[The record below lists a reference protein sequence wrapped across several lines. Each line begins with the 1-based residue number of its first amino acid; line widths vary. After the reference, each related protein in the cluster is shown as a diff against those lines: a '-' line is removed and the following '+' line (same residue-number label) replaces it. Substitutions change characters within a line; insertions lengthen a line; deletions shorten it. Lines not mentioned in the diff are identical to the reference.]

1 MNERSRHF
9 PTRQKNREGRRF
21 GRLDLPSVKHPLASA
36 IVAALG
42 MVPGVKAAANTI
54 EISGR
59 TDTTVDVS
67 GSFTDIRTNTIR
79 GNSGFNSFNHFQ
91 VAAGNTVNLHLPA
104 ETRNL
109 INLVHDTQ
117 AVINGTL
124 NGLMDGKIG
133 GHIVFADP
141 HGIVVGGQGVLNVGS
156 VMFATP
162 TSDFMDELI
171 SADGVIGDEAVS
183 DLLGGNAPQSA
194 TGIISIEGT
203 INSASTIAIYG
214 TDVAVDGSLRAA
226 TDEAREA
233 LFEATVN
240 TEGLQVGTD
249 IDVSSGSIAILGSGD
264 VTVNGLVDASAAE
277 NRSRGGQVAIAA
289 AGNVTV
295 VSTGAVRADGASTGG
310 DGGFVEV
317 ATGANLNLDG
327 TLSASGQGG
336 AGNGGKIDLF
346 SSQDIAV
353 SANASVSAAGAD
365 SGGDGGAITL
375 DAMGTNT
382 VDGGALLDASAGS
395 IGSGGRLETSGN
407 NLTLSGLN
415 ADLSG
420 GTGGEDG
427 EFVVGNANVTME
439 STAYYT
445 NGGDVLINAGDQVTI
460 EAGATI
466 NTRRIDNSKEAVGI
480 NPASSLAENP
490 AGLADASVADLYTTA
505 SEGDSGNVT
514 LQAPHI
520 TVKDGAKILTFATD
534 GFNAGDIN
542 LVSGDNFTCNICESQ
557 NPGEYF
563 TSVGNVTNTVRFAQ
577 TADVSINVENGAL
590 LDARYVERVGYTGAA
605 GEAGNIKL
613 EARASDVKFAGVSTA
628 NADVK
633 VNGALRGAD
642 IDVSAIAIG
651 EVDFGWLSSLDP
663 ADPTSALTV
672 AEEIADIESEDIQ
685 DNALESF
692 DDPLDITNLLALGFP
707 ITTAIVNSNAVV
719 EIGDGALL
727 DASGNVNVTA
737 DAQRKAIGGT
747 GGLATA
753 SLPPFGVGVIY
764 GEVSGTS
771 AARISGNAEVNAADL
786 AVVAKSRNTLELAS
800 EAEIE
805 RARRGN
811 AGNTVG
817 AFSLAIGVAATDTEA
832 TVGKDVQLAAENVE
846 VRASNL
852 DTFITEASSSAGSTA
867 TNAPSQGALTLAIS
881 AWNTNAHAAFNAS
894 MADDAGLNSLDVVA
908 DNLSDARVTK
918 AEVQNG
924 FNAIDYL
931 VGSKRQ
937 RSQGINAFVQGQV
950 SRTGQ
955 PADLRVAAATSL
967 TFSQQSAR
975 AEIGEGVSLN
985 ADGNVSVRSRV
996 VNQGVRSIADSRA
1009 NSLSEKDGAQ
1019 FTGSVAFTYGDYLHS
1034 SQAIIGDG
1042 ADITA
1047 RNIGVGARSALPI
1060 DNDYDEILSTFNPE
1074 DWDGPQD
1081 FFAAINEIA
1090 QLYFDPDVAALENFG
1105 LADNLL
1111 TSYANAYAN
1120 SVAQTGETSTAAY
1133 GSFNGT
1139 FASHDTKAWV
1149 GEGAKLTTTG
1159 IDEEWSSEFAVP
1171 FDPPEGEDDHDL
1183 DFVDDWNWAGGVDI
1197 DARSFSETAGVT
1209 GNVSFLTWITA
1220 RNSPTGNSLGGSVG
1234 WTEFDSSTIAG
1245 IGDGAHIT
1253 TTDLNVNANTTEL
1266 MYVVAPSAG
1275 SGESIAGNGIVSY
1288 ANVNAT
1294 TRASI
1299 HQGAR
1304 VEASAVNLGA
1314 DYNVNLWTIGGAVAI
1329 APPSTDGSGSS
1340 TKAAIGVAFA
1350 YNDVHSDTRAYI
1362 GDNSNDRALDEGEEA
1377 GSTPADVPVAGGE
1390 TAGLV
1395 VDDLN
1400 VDATSRGTVGVIAA
1414 AGAAA
1419 VNTPASGT
1427 PSPSTPSPS
1436 PTANQAQ
1443 NGSFT
1448 AALSAAGSAFGAVA
1462 GGQPGSSI
1470 AGAGSVTLNM
1480 AQMDTIA
1487 EVRDTSL
1494 ISGQDSAASNVSVRA
1509 IGDVDQIS
1517 AAGAAAI
1524 AIAGGSG
1531 SAAAV
1536 AASAAFNDIDNEVR
1550 AGLYGVD
1557 GQVNLLDILA
1567 AGSGDILSIG
1577 LAMSATSSSSS
1588 GAGGAGSLSVA
1599 SISSDFDA
1607 EVEDSHLEGQGD
1619 GSSVNITGYDR
1630 SRILTGGGS
1639 LALNLGSGSGGSVGL
1654 ATTYGR
1660 IDNDVSAMIRGSNL
1674 TGFDEVGVSALGAAR
1689 ILGGAFGGSVATG
1702 SSFAGAGSVYILTV
1716 DSDLQA
1722 GITGLYG
1729 TQDHD
1734 GDAETPDVPDYDNL
1748 LAASAVEAAR
1758 DVRVTARSDAG
1769 TTVPEDLFRMDTTG
1783 AADDFNGSALLG
1795 VGEEQP
1801 DLGLDAEGLASGE
1814 VVLGFAGSF
1823 GVSGGNA
1830 AAGASI
1836 GFTDLRG
1843 SYVAEI
1849 RDADVTATDG
1859 DVDVSARNS
1868 RQAIGVAAGASVSGG
1883 NGVSALG
1890 SGAIT
1895 LSSTE
1900 VAARVLGQST
1910 LDADNVSVSAAADGN
1925 FFSLAGSVAVSAG
1938 GQAAVGASASYN
1950 EIGGTV
1956 SAELG
1961 GNTVVTDGGALSEKG
1976 RVSVTADQDAD
1987 IASIAVA
1994 GSVAANQEGV
2004 ALAGSASANS
2014 MTLGTSALI
2023 NADQVTAGDVAATVR
2038 TGTED
2043 NRASI
2048 WSLAGAVTASGAAGV
2063 GLASATNTING
2074 DYKAGVEGTEFLET
2088 DTLAVNTSGFSE
2100 IKTLG
2105 ASAGGAAGLSL
2116 GISNA
2121 NSFISNTV
2129 SARVE
2134 DASLSNDAADVTVTA
2149 ADNSTIDSIAAGIQ
2163 GGATAIG
2170 ASVAVN
2176 RIGNDIDAAVRGGQL
2191 NVADL
2196 QVQAQSDARIGTV
2209 SAGLSAGSTDG
2220 LSGSVSVNLLNT
2232 NTLAEIA
2239 EGAQV
2244 VARNNVGV
2252 LAGNNDILEVFAG
2265 AVGVSSGNFGGGAS
2279 LVVNHMLANTEA
2291 LIAGPGTS
2299 VSALALGNPSGL
2311 EVADG
2316 RLAEQ
2321 PELLAL
2327 EELADLTATD
2337 LNGSSRE
2344 VRGVAVN
2351 AQSLQSVSTL
2361 AVTGGFSAGTGAGAA
2376 TGTTNIVG
2384 GSTRAGVSGAAI
2396 NAETGADAAQELDVR
2411 ASSHAYTSNMG
2422 LGIAGSGGGA
2432 GTGVLVAD
2440 IVNRQTEAFLSD
2452 VVASAAGDVT
2462 VDAYTG
2468 IGSTVLSAGAAGGA
2482 GGVAAGSGTFALH
2495 DASTLAYMDS
2505 GTSVT
2510 AGGLSVNAESDNQL
2524 LLAAGAVS
2532 GAGTVAVA
2540 GAMNLAISS
2549 LTTEATIDGG
2559 ARDGSSAGERSAI
2572 DVSGETRV
2580 KARTDSKID
2589 TVAVGASGA
2598 GAVGV
2603 AGSVAATVGENR
2615 TIARVRDADV
2625 GNAGTTGAIR
2635 VAAEDNIDV
2644 NSLAGALGIGASA
2657 AGVGVG
2663 AGGTVSVVHSTV
2675 AASVENSRLD
2685 TTGDVAVDALSNT
2698 TVDSVSVA
2706 AGAGGTVGISGA
2718 LSVTFIGNGDRGDA
2732 NQELNK
2738 DDAGTL
2744 NELNVL
2750 ANADRDGAASELLA
2764 SGESEAISANASYDV
2779 YAGTDAALTDTTTA
2793 RVDDS
2798 AIRARD
2804 VSVTATDKTGILT
2817 TAGAAGAGGIGAG
2830 GAVVIDRAFNTVIAE
2845 VTGASTLDLRGN
2857 LAVEA
2862 HALASDDY
2870 DHAMWSTA
2878 FAGGAGL
2885 VGLGASVVDSRID
2898 NLVHAGVS
2906 GTVSRSAGGAAN
2918 TTVAVEAEDATSV
2931 EVDAIGATAG
2941 AAAVGVVVATG
2952 SKQSDV
2958 DARIE
2963 NGTYNDRFGTRV
2975 EALSSGVVDV
2985 HAMAAAGGLAA
2996 AGSGAISTALDST
3009 SVHAGVYNSNL
3020 QVQGAGLDVIAGATT
3035 DTTAYSQGV
3044 NFAGGLSI
3052 GASIANAQTSA
3063 DVGATVDGDS
3073 AVGGIGGV
3081 SVNASVDKTSSSAN
3095 SAEAIAEGSAGGI
3108 GVGNSATEANAVGSS
3123 DVAAVLDATVSVLGN
3138 VDVSAENTSGQ
3149 YAKADGFAVGLA
3161 GSIGTNKANA
3171 TADGTTTARFGGA
3184 LDFPVRTNL
3193 TILADSE
3200 TRNRIDAEAGSG
3212 GLIAGASTTANT
3224 SDTSTTMAELANQGL
3239 ATLNRLAIN
3248 ASHTSDFNSQVST
3261 VQASALGASG
3271 GTSFHDV
3278 DATAEVIVAD
3288 GARVDARNIDIDS
3301 RAEAKKTGEGYN
3313 LTTGAGGIAN
3323 SAAATVTTNVTLN
3336 SLVDIGTNAAL
3347 DVTGDWRTPGEFQ
3360 VDAET
3365 AFDIDDR
3372 LLIDAGGVLP
3382 NGRGEAY
3389 ATLISVADVSVG
3401 EDARLTSVGELAMG
3415 ARTDARADIGVSVKT
3430 YGFSG
3435 AASGL
3440 TDLEMTADNTV
3451 TIGSGSF
3458 LKGYGDVTLN
3468 AGMSSEGVDGRYELT
3483 GRTDLWNNTAFAM
3496 NNPPVA
3502 MTELENRSRVNIE
3515 SGSVVEGVRDIILN
3529 ARPGRQDLVGRGTGT
3544 DLATQAVEGI
3554 INGINDLVGGEE
3566 ISLQTV
3572 TGVTEATS
3580 DEVVTV
3586 NGTLRAGVH
3595 NRERLDLGY
3604 TIEDDKIVIVEN
3616 ERTNGINYR
3625 IVEGSYNQ
3633 TIQDRIDEL
3642 TAMQAEYA
3650 ASSTERAAFQSEIN
3664 LLREALADFYV
3675 EELGYDRNTIFN
3687 NGRLI
3692 APQDLPIQ
3700 IVEVDPVIARG
3711 GNIKVTGD
3719 ALVGAGSLNAPGD
3732 ATIEIQNSSPAFL
3745 RLNGLEIP
3753 NDATGDITFNDSLVE
3768 NNADLASL
3776 NTGDHG
3782 SAAFGQFISGAN
3794 SDAPS
3799 ITVNNTFNPSDV
3811 DLPDTSE
3818 TGEALFS
3825 GLLPTDIFV
3834 QGDIL
3839 NLGGSIEL
3847 ESTQGSLYIQSD
3859 IRGDSLDI
3867 GAGANI
3873 LLSYVDSFR
3882 HVGNDPRGA
3891 DFNAAGYDPGT
3902 FIAGN
3907 NLVASARYLNIN
3919 GTIQSGIA
3927 DWSVVIDEAAMSL
3940 IDSNRPAN
3948 PVAGE
3953 WVRITDSDPSEGIIG
3968 FRYDYANE
3976 RIVLDEVDV
3985 AGGYME
3991 LTGEIMSTGG
4001 GEIRVIDGYGRVNI
4015 QNSTGRDLRLA
4026 DISLGNDI
4034 EGVLR
4039 INDTDVEGGETVVN
4053 STIYTRLGDDVQ
4065 IYKGKYDQIARTEAF
4080 LNETLSNTREA
4091 SYSPSKGLDY
4101 VWLEGQ
4107 KTSQKRVITKYWDTI
4122 IGFIDGGEATSTTIG
4137 DWVDQGSATP
4147 MDDAEYVGFNV
4158 AELDG
4163 EPFETGDNPI
4173 TGDRSTWTECVT
4185 RVLVCITE
4193 RYYEEYTETKGGFSI
4208 SRNVIDAD
4216 HDIAITFSGYDS
4228 GSLSVSTNS
4237 DLTLAGELKNADGVT
4252 RLVAS
4257 NGSINSVSSDVVIDA
4272 DRLELTAFSGIGNE
4286 GTLAIDV
4293 GAGGLNAITAIGNV
4307 NLDAIRGDLLVD
4319 RVDSN
4324 NDVLLSA
4331 QGNLVGLGPDSLV
4344 RGNNLTLTARAG
4356 SIGAVGSAFN
4366 INSNRTRYRDG
4377 TVTAAAQGDITLNE
4391 TIGDLRVVEIAAG
4404 GDVSISV
4411 ADGDLVD
4418 ANTNDVRDERR
4429 ADELLDVWNKAN
4441 LLGAG
4446 AEASLE
4452 QQKEA
4457 LQNAG
4462 QARYERYWQLRLSR
4476 DESGNLVVADYDADY
4491 QYTLNS
4497 SERDFLVNNSGWT
4510 DTQLADY
4517 QASQSQAYHDLHK
4530 EFGGAAYDEA
4540 FVYEV
4545 DADVLTEVADGAI
4558 WTESQLRNSVS
4569 RALIEKDAGGSVVN
4583 EDANIIGRNVILSAK
4598 NIGRTLAGD
4607 VVIDVTDGLDGISED
4622 DLLALA
4628 SAEFDDVIFD
4638 VDNPKLIRVIQREDL
4653 DIQARGT
4660 ITATADQDIFLGG
4673 ETDFNLYNVDGG
4685 SVRIATDGAITTAR
4699 PGQTVVSGSDV
4710 VLESAAGNIGSA
4722 AAPIQT
4728 AITGDLSARAANAL
4742 YLDQQGNLSIGR
4754 AFAGD
4759 SVWLSVADG
4768 NLVGAYDDTGIN
4780 VIQGGAVNLNVDGN
4794 IGSDTR
4800 SLNVLTGTGEALNLQ
4815 AGGDVWLGV
4824 EANDMLIGQVES
4836 TGAMTLTA
4844 ATLEGD
4850 GSGHRIISGGPL
4862 NLAAVGDIGSI
4873 DERLNIASSEPSV
4886 LSKTG
4891 SLYLSFLNT
4900 VTGGGLA
4907 SLEGAIR
4914 FDSLTDVTLDL
4925 VLATGGDISGNF
4937 GGNGVLDTVE
4947 ALTLLDLQSDGNL
4960 AVSNANAGT
4969 AANLV
4974 AVGNVTVGEATSE
4987 NDLVVNAGQTAELH
5001 RVESVSGN
5009 VIVDAADAA
5018 VEFANADSADAEIR
5032 IRTSGTQ
5039 THGQKDPAAEGYLSA
5054 DGRVELVSEGDISF
5068 RQVLAGKDSDTADL
5082 GGDVFFESAN
5092 GDITG
5097 NLVRAS
5103 RDVITRALRGE
5114 LFLERI
5120 DAGRGYTISAGRDIN
5135 VALGGSFD
5143 SRQGSIEAG
5152 RNISLATLGVDG
5164 SGGDILIG
5172 GLLARE
5178 GTVNLDAAGD
5188 IRVEVYDGGSGA
5200 TSGRI
5205 DAGQDIIAKA
5215 GGSITLGNGLN
5226 AGADIVLDAADELDI
5241 SGAIQAGNDLDA
5253 AAGRGLS
5260 IADSM
5265 DVGGSAAL
5273 TAGESLEVA
5282 GGVTV
5287 GGQMNAS
5294 AGGNLLM
5301 ADKIDVSG
5309 DLVAEAG
5316 DSISM
5321 LNVVSAGA
5329 DVSLRAVDTIL
5340 VDVIESLGD
5349 QALSAGESVAFSQLR
5364 ASGAVSVSAGNSI
5377 TGGTIFVPGEVNLA
5391 GSVIDTV
5398 ISHTGQN
5405 LTGRVTGYGGGLA
5418 GLVALDI
5425 DSAGSIGL
5433 TQMHAEQASVTTN
5446 TSAFAV
5452 DSGWI
5457 GTELSVLTGTN
5468 TLYMNNRDA
5477 SIRDVDVQLYEPDT
5491 RFSMQ
5496 MRDGWTWT
5504 DAYVSHYRPG
5514 HDVQSPNYNAERDYT
5529 GIEYSGASVARD
5541 NDRFMQGGVD
5551 AVTRD
5556 LIQALGMP
5564 LQSAPAV
5571 IFETDSIG
5579 GSAVNLDDI
5588 EAANTTENADDEKD
5602 V

>member
-21 GRLDLPSVKHPLASA
+21 GRLDLPSVKHSLASA

-42 MVPGVKAAANTI
+42 IAPGVKAAANTI

-91 VAAGNTVNLHLPA
+91 IAAGNTVNLHLPA

-117 AVINGTL
+117 AVINGSL

-214 TDVAVDGSLRAA
+214 TDVAVNGSLRAA

-327 TLSASGQGG
+327 ALSASGKGG
-336 AGNGGKIDLF
+336 AGNGGKIDLA

-353 SANASVSAAGAD
+353 SASASVSAAGAE
-365 SGGDGGAITL
+365 SGGDGGTITFEAL
-375 DAMGTNT
+375 GTNT
-382 VDGGALLDASAGS
+382 VDGTAWLDASAGVTGNG
-395 IGSGGRLETSGN
+395 GSLETSGK
-407 NLTLSGLN
+407 NLTLAGLN

-420 GTGGEDG
+420 GAGGEDG
-427 EFVVGNANVTME
+427 QFVVGNANVTME

-490 AGLADASVADLYTTA
+490 AGLADASAADLYTTA

-542 LVSGDNFTCNICESQ
+542 LVSGDNLTCNICESQ

-563 TSVGNVTNTVRFAQ
+563 TSVGNVTNSVRFAQ

-613 EARASDVKFAGVSTA
+613 EARASDVKFAGVSSA

-633 VNGALRGAD
+633 VNGVLRGAD

-707 ITTAIVNSNAVV
+707 VTTAIVNSNAVV

-894 MADDAGLNSLDVVA
+894 MADDAGLSSLDVVA

-931 VGSKRQ
+931 VGSRRQ

-1042 ADITA
+1042 ADIAA

-1081 FFAAINEIA
+1081 FFAAINEVA

-1120 SVAQTGETSTAAY
+1120 SIAQTGETSTAAY

-1159 IDEEWSSEFAVP
+1159 ADEDWSSEFVVP

-1183 DFVDDWNWAGGVDI
+1183 SFVDDWNWAGGVDV

-1253 TTDLNVNANTTEL
+1253 TTDLNVNADTTEL

-1329 APPSTDGSGSS
+1329 APPSTDGTSS
-1340 TKAAIGVAFA
+1340 SKTAVGVAFA

-1362 GDNSNDRALDEGEEA
+1362 GDNSADRALDEGEEA

-1427 PSPSTPSPS
+1427 PPPPTPSPS
-1436 PTANQAQ
+1436 PTATQAQ

-1448 AALSAAGSAFGAVA
+1448 AALSEAGRAFGAVA

-1487 EVRDTSL
+1487 EVRDTAL
-1494 ISGQDSAASNVSVRA
+1494 ISGQDNAASNVNVRA

-1588 GAGGAGSLSVA
+1588 GASGAGSLSVA
-1599 SISSDFDA
+1599 AIESDFDA
-1607 EVEDSHLEGQGD
+1607 EVEGSNLQGQGD

-1660 IDNDVSAMIRGSNL
+1660 IDNDVSAMIRGSSL
-1674 TGFDEVGVSALGAAR
+1674 TGFDGVGVSALGAAR

-1734 GDAETPDVPDYDNL
+1734 GDAETPELPDYANL
-1748 LAASAVEAAR
+1748 LAASAVESAG

-1769 TTVPEDLFRMDTTG
+1769 TTVPEDLFRMDTAG

-1883 NGVSALG
+1883 NGVSAMG

-1900 VAARVLGQST
+1900 VAARVLGQSA

-1950 EIGGTV
+1950 EIGGIV

-1961 GNTVVTDGGALSEKG
+1961 GNTVITDGGALSDKG
-1976 RVSVTADQDAD
+1976 TVSVTADQDAD

-2004 ALAGSASANS
+2004 ALAGSSSVNI

-2023 NADQVTAGDVAATVR
+2023 NAGQMTAGDVAARVR

-2063 GLASATNTING
+2063 GLASATNTITG
-2074 DYKAGVEGTEFLET
+2074 AYEAGVEGTEFLET

-2121 NSFISNTV
+2121 NSFIDNSV

-2134 DASLSNDAADVTVTA
+2134 GVRLSNDAAEVAVTA
-2149 ADNSTIDSIAAGIQ
+2149 ADNSSIDSIAAGIQ

-2176 RIGNDIDAAVRGGQL
+2176 RIGNDIDAAVRGGQF

-2244 VARNNVGV
+2244 VAQNNVGV
-2252 LAGNNDILEVFAG
+2252 LAGNKDTLEVFAG

-2291 LIAGPGTS
+2291 LIAGPDTS

-2361 AVTGGFSAGTGAGAA
+2361 AVTGGFSAGTAAGAA

-2396 NAETGADAAQELDVR
+2396 NAETGADAAQEFDVR

-2432 GTGVLVAD
+2432 GTGVLVTD
-2440 IVNRQTEAFLSD
+2440 IVNRQTEAFLRD
-2452 VVASAAGDVT
+2452 VEASAAGDVT

-2510 AGGLSVNAESDNQL
+2510 AGGLRVNAESDNQL

-2540 GAMNLAISS
+2540 GAMNLAVSS

-2559 ARDGSSAGERSAI
+2559 ARDGSGAGERSEI
-2572 DVSGETRV
+2572 DVSGETQV

-2615 TIARVRDADV
+2615 TIARVRDTDV
-2625 GNAGTTGAIR
+2625 GNAGTIGAIR

-2644 NSLAGALGIGASA
+2644 NSLAGALGVGASA

-2675 AASVENSRLD
+2675 AASVENSRLE

-2744 NELNVL
+2744 NELNAL
-2750 ANADRDGAASELLA
+2750 ANADRDGAASEFLA
-2764 SGESEAISANASYDV
+2764 AGESEAISANASYNV
-2779 YAGTDAALTDTTTA
+2779 YAGTDAALADTTTA

-2870 DHAMWSTA
+2870 DHAVWSTA
-2878 FAGGAGL
+2878 VAGGAGL

-2898 NLVHAGVS
+2898 NLVQAGVS

-2931 EVDAIGATAG
+2931 EVDAIGAAAG

-2963 NGTYNDRFGTRV
+2963 NGTFNDRFGTRV
-2975 EALSSGVVDV
+2975 EALSSGTVDV

-3009 SVHAGVYNSNL
+3009 GVHAGVYNSNL

-3044 NFAGGLSI
+3044 NFAGGLAI

-3123 DVAAVLDATVSVLGN
+3123 DVVAVLDATVSVQGN

-3161 GSIGTNKANA
+3161 GSIGTNKASA

-3224 SDTSTTMAELANQGL
+3224 SDTSTTVAELANQGL

-3248 ASHTSDFNSQVST
+3248 ASHTSDFNAQVST

-3278 DATAEVIVAD
+3278 DATAEVVVAD

-3323 SAAATVTTNVTLN
+3323 AAAATVTTNVTLN
-3336 SLVDIGTNAAL
+3336 SLVNIGSNAAL
-3347 DVTGDWRTPGEFQ
+3347 DVTGDWRAPGEFQ

-3365 AFDIDDR
+3365 VFDIDDR
-3372 LLIDAGGVLP
+3372 LLIDAGGALP

-3401 EDARLTSVGELAMG
+3401 EGAHLTSVGELAMG

-3430 YGFSG
+3430 YGVSG

-3440 TDLEMTADNTV
+3440 TDLGMTADNTV
-3451 TIGSGSF
+3451 TIGSGAF

-3468 AGMSSEGVDGRYELT
+3468 AGMSSEGTDGRFELT
-3483 GRTDLWNNTAFAM
+3483 GRTDLWNNTAIAM

-3502 MTELENRSRVNIE
+3502 MTDLENRSRVTIE
-3515 SGSVVEGVRDIILN
+3515 SGSMVEGVRDIILN

-3554 INGINDLVGGEE
+3554 INGISDLVDGEQ

-3572 TGVTEATS
+3572 TGVTESTS
-3580 DEVVTV
+3580 DEVVSV

-3595 NRERLDLGY
+3595 NHERLDLGY

-3650 ASSTERAAFQSEIN
+3650 ASPTERAAFQSEIN

-3719 ALVGAGSLNAPGD
+3719 ALVGSGSLNAPGD

-3818 TGEALFS
+3818 TGNALFS

-3847 ESTQGSLYIQSD
+3847 ESSQGSLYIQGD

-3927 DWSVVIDEAAMSL
+3927 DWSVVIDEAAMDL

-3953 WVRITDSDPSEGIIG
+3953 WLRITDSDPSEGIIG

-4015 QNSTGRDLRLA
+4015 QNTTGRDLRLA

-4039 INDTDVEGGETVVN
+4039 INDTDLEGGETVVN

-4080 LNETLSNTREA
+4080 LNETLSNTRQA
-4091 SYSPSKGLDY
+4091 SYSPSEGLDY

-4147 MDDAEYVGFNV
+4147 MDGAEYVGFNV

-4173 TGDRSTWTECVT
+4173 ASDRRTWTECVT
-4185 RVLVCITE
+4185 RVLVCLTE

-4237 DLTLAGELKNADGVT
+4237 DLTLAGELNNADGVT

-4257 NGSINSVSSDVVIDA
+4257 NGSINAVSSDVVIDA
-4272 DRLELTAFSGIGNE
+4272 DRLELDAFSGIGNE

-4293 GAGGLNAITAIGNV
+4293 GAGGLNVITAIGDV

-4366 INSNRTRYRDG
+4366 INSNRTRFRDG

-4404 GDVSISV
+4404 GDVSVSV

-4429 ADELLDVWNKAN
+4429 ADELLDVWNNAN
-4441 LLGAG
+4441 LLGEG

-4476 DESGNLVVADYDADY
+4476 DEAGNLVVTEYDPDYR
-4491 QYTLNS
+4491 YTLDS
-4497 SERDFLVNNSGWT
+4497 SERDFLVNESGWT

-4517 QASQSQAYHDLHK
+4517 EASQSQAYHDLHE
-4530 EFGGAAYDEA
+4530 EFGSAAYDEA

-4583 EDANIIGRNVILSAK
+4583 EDANIIGRNVTLSAA
-4598 NIGRTLAGD
+4598 NIGRTVADD
-4607 VVIDVTDGLDGISED
+4607 VLIDVTDGLDGISED

-4653 DIQARGT
+4653 DIQASCT
-4660 ITATADQDIFLGG
+4660 ITSTAEEDIFLGG

-4710 VLESAAGNIGSA
+4710 VLESATGNIGSA

-4742 YLDQQGNLSIGR
+4742 HLDQQGSLSLGR

-4759 SVWLSVADG
+4759 SIWLSVAGG
-4768 NLVGAYDDTGIN
+4768 NLVGAFDDTGIN

-4800 SLNVLTGTGEALNLQ
+4800 SLNVLTGAGKALNLQ
-4815 AGGDVWLGV
+4815 AGGVVWLGV
-4824 EANDMLIGQVES
+4824 EANDLLIGQAES
-4836 TGAMTLTA
+4836 VGAMTLTA
-4844 ATLEGD
+4844 STIQGD
-4850 GSGHRIISGGPL
+4850 GPDHRFTSGGPL
-4862 NLAAVGDIGSI
+4862 SLTAVGDIGSV
-4873 DERLNIASSEPSV
+4873 DERLNIASAEPSV
-4886 LSKTG
+4886 LSRTG

-4900 VTGGGLA
+4900 VTGGGMA
-4907 SLEGAIR
+4907 SLEGIIR
-4914 FDSLTDVTLDL
+4914 FDSLADVTLDS
-4925 VLATGGDISGNF
+4925 VLASDGDIVGNF
-4937 GGNGVLDTVE
+4937 GGNGALGTVE
-4947 ALTLLDLQSDGNL
+4947 TGTFLDLASDGHL
-4960 AVSNANAGT
+4960 AVNSANAGT
-4969 AANLV
+4969 AINLI

-4987 NDLVVNAGQTAELH
+4987 TDLVVNAGQTAELH
-5001 RVESVSGN
+5001 RVESVNGN
-5009 VIVDAADAA
+5009 IIIDAADAT

-5032 IRTSGTQ
+5032 IHTSGTQ
-5039 THGQKDPAAEGYLSA
+5039 AHGQKDPAAEGYLSA
-5054 DGRVELVSEGDISF
+5054 DGRVELVSGGDIRF
-5068 RQVLAGKDSDTADL
+5068 RQALAGKDIDTVDL
-5082 GGDVFFESAN
+5082 GGDIFLESAN
-5092 GDITG
+5092 GNITG

-5120 DAGRGYTISAGRDIN
+5120 DVGRGHTISAGRDIN

-5152 RNISLATLGVDG
+5152 RNISLTTLGVDG
-5164 SGGDILIG
+5164 SAGDILLG

-5188 IRVEVYDGGSGA
+5188 IRVEAYDGESGA

-5215 GGSITLGNGLN
+5215 GGSITLGNGLS

-5265 DVGGSAAL
+5265 VVGGSATL
-5273 TAGESLEVA
+5273 IAGKSLEVA

-5294 AGGNLLM
+5294 AGGNLLL
-5301 ADKIDVSG
+5301 AETVDVAG
-5309 DLVAEAG
+5309 DLMAEAG

-5340 VDVIESLGD
+5340 VDVIESMGD
-5349 QALSAGESVAFSQLR
+5349 QTLSAGEDVDFSQLR
-5364 ASGAVSVSAGNSI
+5364 AGGAVSVAAGNRI

-5391 GSVIDTV
+5391 GSVIDTA
-5398 ISHTGQN
+5398 ISHSGQN
-5405 LTGRVTGYGGGLA
+5405 LTGRVTGYDGGLA

-5446 TSAFAV
+5446 TSAFAI

-5477 SIRDVDVQLYEPDT
+5477 SIRDVDVQLFEPDT
-5491 RFSMQ
+5491 RFSLQ

-5529 GIEYSGASVARD
+5529 GIVYSGASVARD

-5556 LIQALGMP
+5556 LMQALDMP

-5571 IFETDSIG
+5571 IFETESID

-5588 EAANTTENADDEKD
+5588 EAANTTESTDDEKD